1 MFNQIHQ
8 QNLADMI
15 KANADR
21 ISTPAPRRIAIEAI
35 QAFESAGWN
44 PQALEQAVDDIC
56 EPDEFIFDG
65 DQVKIEHA
73 ASRIIPRVLYH
84 YLTLIGA
91 GERLTLKQ
99 AQEWLCERG
108 LGKKN
113 GQPYSLIA
121 IKKAVE
127 REHLPARLENAPTPY
142 NTVTK
147 EDLLGWAFE
156 ADTRKPGPKTE

>member
-1 MFNQIHQ
+1 MFNQIYQ

-15 KANADR
+15 KANALH
-21 ISTPAPRRIAIEAI
+21 ISTPQPRRVAIEAI
-35 QAFESAGWN
+35 QAFENAGWQ
-44 PQALEQAVDDIC
+44 PQALERAVNDIC
-56 EPDEFIFDG
+56 RPGEFVFDG
-65 DQVKIEHA
+65 REVQIEHY
-73 ASRIIPRVLYH
+73 ASRIIPRVLYR

-127 REHLPARLENAPTPY
+127 RQQLPARRENAPTPY

-147 EDLLGWAFE
+147 EDLLAWAFDV
-156 ADTRKPGPKTE
+156 DTRKPGPKPE